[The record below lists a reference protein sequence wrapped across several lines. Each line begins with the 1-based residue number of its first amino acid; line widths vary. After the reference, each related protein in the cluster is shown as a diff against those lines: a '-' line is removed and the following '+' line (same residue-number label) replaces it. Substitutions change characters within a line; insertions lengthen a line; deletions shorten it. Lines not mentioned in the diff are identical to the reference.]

1 LASLFDVAGEHQLYL
16 RLRSSKRERGVLVV
30 RWAEEAAEDLATI
43 IDHIDQRNPAA
54 ARRLH
59 DDIVITAE
67 NLGERPFL

>member
-1 LASLFDVAGEHQLYL
+1 
-16 RLRSSKRERGVLVV
+16 LVV
-30 RWAEEAAEDLATI
+30 RWAEEAAENLATI
-43 IDHIDQRNPAA
+43 FHYIDQRNPAA